1 MALALT
7 LAHMST
13 EAHLAFGAL
22 AGMVFQETDG
32 DQVAVEGETLQPLRY
47 QATSCLHF
55 LALSL

>member
-13 EAHLAFGAL
+13 EARLAFGAL
-22 AGMVFQETDG
+22 AGMVFQETDS

-47 QATSCLHF
+47 QATRLLHF
-55 LALSL
+55 PALSL